1 MDARSL
7 SIFFLLL
14 TPVVIEPWQTL
25 DARPSQEMRRH
36 LHYHSKRHML
46 PRDSGRKK
54 HITTQ
59 RSKEFRKKPS
69 GYLKPLQEDDME
81 NDEIVSVAIGP
92 PAIRPIYD
100 KMVKNPHK
108 IINRTTNSYE
118 TAAANLVKDVLV
130 QIGREF
136 LTRQV
141 NEDFVFG
148 QYVGNSM
155 RNLTNDLRLKMQHE
169 ILDIIVKYQKITSE
183 KDVNVVQTTTANS
196 PEEKFSVVVLKDPQT
211 EKKTANDTEDAWPDF
226 TNLAKIV
233 G

>member
-1 MDARSL
+1 MDARTL

-14 TPVVIEPWQTL
+14 TPVVIKPWQTL
-25 DARPSQEMRRH
+25 DTESSREIQRH
-36 LHYHSKRHML
+36 LHYHAKRHML
-46 PRDSGRKK
+46 PRDSERKSQ
-54 HITTQ
+54 ITTK

-69 GYLKPLQEDDME
+69 GHLKPLQEDDME
-81 NDEIVSVAIGP
+81 NDEFISVAIGP
-92 PAIRPIYD
+92 PAIRPYE
-100 KMVKNPHK
+100 KMVKHRNK
-108 IINRTTNSYE
+108 TFNRTTNSEE
-118 TAAANLVKDVLV
+118 TAASKLVKDVLI
-130 QIGREF
+130 QMGREF

-169 ILDIIVKYQKITSE
+169 ILDLIVKYQRMNREGQKTTSLE
-183 KDVNVVQTTTANS
+183 VKNMNT
-196 PEEKFSVVVLKDPQT
+196 VLKETQN
-211 EKKTANDTEDAWPDF
+211 EKKTANDTEDGWPDF